1 MMRKL
6 SLSRLLLAVYIE
18 LWRFYS
24 NTFDRIGK
32 QAEWERYLENKEK
45 KRKRRNSLPGCSVNR
60 TPWKMVYTW
69 SLSERK
75 CKSLI
80 STILF
85 SICPNLNPKN
95 ETYSSSSKPQTD
107 GLFSRKHAQIWR
119 FPTELN
125 TSKEGKRNVGILK
138 AYMRTEQKPEAPL
151 AFMSSRSLL
160 NWLVRSMIK
169 IIPDQTSFH
178 HNQPHIPGINCW
190 RHQPDSIMSTQNL
203 CLVDKIK
210 LHQPDK
216 HYVYMDISNLII
228 YLTLNKTILWL
239 RCLHESLLE

>member
-1 MMRKL
+1 MRKL

-24 NTFDRIGK
+24 NKFDRIGK
-32 QAEWERYLENKEK
+32 QAEWERYFENKEK
-45 KRKRRNSLPGCSVNR
+45 EKKKLTSRMFREPDSLKDGLHLKFI
-60 TPWKMVYTW
+60 WK
-69 SLSERK
+69 K
-75 CKSLI
+75 IKSLI

-125 TSKEGKRNVGILK
+125 TSIEV
-138 AYMRTEQKPEAPL
+138 YMRIEQKPEAPL
-151 AFMSSRSLL
+151 TFMSFLRVL
-160 NWLVRSMIK
+160 NWLVWSMIK

-190 RHQPDSIMSTQNL
+190 RHQLDSILSTQNQ

-210 LHQPDK
+210 RHQPDNDLPN
-216 HYVYMDISNLII
+216 HTDSD
-228 YLTLNKTILWL
+228 
-239 RCLHESLLE
+239 